1 MRDSNNTHGFFTGT
15 IDEFLEHCYNMSD
28 SDQEILDPETEQ
40 HIEMLMEENDM
51 TREEVINSIQQ
62 QILQQELDKLVAEG
76 SVEIVGTD
84 EDGNPLYQ
92 AVKK

>member
-1 MRDSNNTHGFFTGT
+1 
-15 IDEFLEHCYNMSD
+15 
-28 SDQEILDPETEQ
+28 
-40 HIEMLMEENDM
+40 M

-62 QILQQELDKLVAEG
+62 QILQQELDKLVEEG